1 MGWGHGALG
10 VFVGLGLGPWGSS
23 LGWGPGVFVG
33 LGPWGLRRA
42 GALVGVVD
50 VEVVVMGLGRGGS
63 WRGGSYMGYG
73 KGYCRAFDL

>member
-1 MGWGHGALG
+1 LGWAWGPGGLRWAGAL
-10 VFVGLGLGPWGSS
+10 
-23 LGWGPGVFVG
+23 GVFVG